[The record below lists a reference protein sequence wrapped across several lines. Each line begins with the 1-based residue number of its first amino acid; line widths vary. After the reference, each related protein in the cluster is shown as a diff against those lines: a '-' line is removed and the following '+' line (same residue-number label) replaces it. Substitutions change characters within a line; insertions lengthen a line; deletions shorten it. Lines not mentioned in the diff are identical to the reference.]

1 MENRAVM
8 RSLFLLVTLVCCAM
22 SAPSLAQ
29 GNPAP
34 NAYVEK
40 KREANE
46 NVVTIITSGT
56 VSPYTKMAEDI
67 QNVLDEPKIPGGM
80 RVLPILGRGGGH
92 NALDILVLKG
102 VDMGVMEQE
111 DLQTARRESPTIMAN
126 VENRIHYIT
135 KLANNE
141 FQIIARKEIK
151 SLKDLAG
158 KKVNFLKQ
166 LSSTHIACEKI
177 FKAIGVEVEPVFLDQ
192 EVASQKLRSGEI
204 AAFARFAPAP
214 HGAFTGFTGDDG
226 FHFIPIDNESLSAE
240 QYGELLKEFSP
251 ALLKNDFYPRLVSA
265 EEPIAT
271 VAGSLILA
279 TYAWQPG
286 TDRYRRLSI
295 FVKKFFDNIEK
306 FKAAGRHP
314 KWKDINLAY
323 EVPGWKR
330 FGPAQEWLE
339 SRKAAEKTGGGGD
352 ELRLAFD
359 EFLRENIGSGVKL
372 SPEKQNALFSTF
384 LQWRKRQESAQR

>member
-1 MENRAVM
+1 MLLLL
-8 RSLFLLVTLVCCAM
+8 SLVSCGLCDTA
-22 SAPSLAQ
+22 LAQ
-29 GNPAP
+29 VNTGALP
-34 NAYVEK
+34 YEER

-67 QNVLDEPKIPGGM
+67 QNVLDDPKTTGGL

-92 NALDILVLKG
+92 NAVDILILKG

-111 DLQTARRESPTIMAN
+111 DMATAKKENPVIFAN

-141 FQIIARKEIK
+141 FQIIARKDVK

-158 KKVNFLKQ
+158 KKVNFLKK

-177 FKAIGVEVEPVFLDQ
+177 FAALKIQVEPVFLDQ
-192 EVASQKLRSGEI
+192 DAAGQKLRSGEI

-214 HGAFTGFTGDDG
+214 HGAFSGFKTEEG
-226 FHFIPIDNESLSAE
+226 FHFVPIDNETLPLGE
-240 QYGELLKEFSP
+240 YVELLKEYSP
-251 ALLKNDFYPRLVSA
+251 ALLKHDFYPGL
-265 EEPIAT
+265 IAQDSPVPT
-271 VAGSLILA
+271 IAGSLILA
-279 TYAWQPG
+279 TYAWPYG
-286 TDRYRRLSI
+286 TERYRRLST
-295 FVKKFFDNIEK
+295 FVKTFFDSIDK
-306 FKAAGRHP
+306 FKADSRHP
-314 KWKDINLAY
+314 KWKDINLTY

-330 FGPAQEWLE
+330 FRPAQEWLDA
-339 SRKAAEKTGGGGD
+339 RKVAEKASGKD
-352 ELRLAFD
+352 DLRSSF
-359 EFLRENIGSGVKL
+359 ETFVKETVGSDVKL

-384 LQWRKRQESAQR
+384 LQWRKKQESVQR

>member
-1 MENRAVM
+1 MISRPNVKCM
-8 RSLFLLVTLVCCAM
+8 VLFLSLASCGIGQSVCAQVNQ
-22 SAPSLAQ
+22 APSK
-29 GNPAP
+29 
-34 NAYVEK
+34 YEER

-56 VSPYTKMAEDI
+56 VSPFTKMAEDI
-67 QNVLDEPKIPGGM
+67 QNVLDDPKTAGGL

-92 NALDILVLKG
+92 NAVDILILKG

-111 DLQTARRESPTIMAN
+111 DMATARKENPVIFAN

-141 FQIIARKEIK
+141 FQIIARNDIK

-158 KKVNFLKQ
+158 KKVNFLKK

-177 FKAIGVEVEPVFLDQ
+177 FAALKIPVEPVFLDQ
-192 EVASQKLRSGEI
+192 DAAAQKLRSGEI

-214 HGAFTGFTGDDG
+214 HGAFSGFKAEEG
-226 FHFIPIDNESLSAE
+226 FHFIPIDNESLPAAE
-240 QYGELLKEFSP
+240 YGELLKEYSP
-251 ALLKNDFYPRLVSA
+251 ALLKRDFYPALISEDNPV
-265 EEPIAT
+265 PT

-279 TYAWQPG
+279 TYAWPHG
-286 TDRYRRLSI
+286 TERYRRLST
-295 FVKKFFDNIEK
+295 FVNTFFDSIDK
-306 FKAAGRHP
+306 FKADSRHP

-330 FGPAQEWLE
+330 FQPAQEWLE
-339 SRKAAEKTGGGGD
+339 SRKVAEKVSGKEG
-352 ELRLAFD
+352 LRSAFD
-359 EFLRENIGSGVKL
+359 KFLQENVGSGVKL

-384 LQWRKRQESAQR
+384 LQWRKKQESAQR